1 MMTMLFGPVK
11 AGFEALCGDTDGAN
25 ETMDKFTKTNPL
37 VMPVRL
43 GVGLVTGNTDDAK
56 DTLKTFGNSVGNMA
70 CATPVLGHTIAA
82 GYGIAR
88 DKEKAERI
96 FKQAT
101 RTTVVA
107 AAGII
112 GSAAGPPCA
121 AALAVAAGAEWDLID
136 CVRGKGTNGVAKI
149 IVTVVDKKEIAP
161 GELFDAMMVPV
172 CDGMT
177 GVAAAKT
184 YDKFTTARRQ
194 NQLRQEAERRNGPE
208 RTRQFEDLSRKVKE
222 QGVKHPDKVA
232 NGMCKKADDLRQTVA
247 DNEPQLLETEQRYHR
262 HPRPNAHVNG
272 HTSVTM
278 IDEHGNQST
287 GYSRRLADAQG
298 TPRLQPG
305 ASRLEQAY
313 PNVQPVLH
321 RPLNA
326 CAEHMAYQNI
336 MNPVVTYALQV
347 RDGIVQCIERCE
359 NCEQYPLGNVITDS
373 MNGTPV
379 PYLLTEVPVR
389 GSYIGGIVSG
399 IILIDVAHKKNERRR

>member
-1 MMTMLFGPVK
+1 MMTMLFGPIK
-11 AGFEALCGDTDGAN
+11 AGFQVLCDDEDGAR

-43 GVGLVTGNTDDAK
+43 GVELVSGNTDDAE

-82 GYGIAR
+82 GYSLAG
-88 DKEKAERI
+88 KEEKAERI

-107 AAGII
+107 GAGII
-112 GSAAGPPCA
+112 GSAAGPAGA
-121 AALAVAAGAEWDLID
+121 AALAVAAGTEWDLID
-136 CVRGKGTNGVAKI
+136 AARGKGTNGVAKLI
-149 IVTVVDKKEIAP
+149 ETVAEKKEIAP
-161 GELFDAMMVPV
+161 GDLFDAMMVPV

-194 NQLRQEAERRNGPE
+194 NQLRQEAERTNGPE
-208 RTRQFEDLSRKVKE
+208 RTRQFEDLSAKVKK
-222 QGVKHPDKVA
+222 QGVKHPNKVA

-247 DNEPQLLETEQRYHR
+247 DNESQLLETEQRYHR

-278 IDEHGNQST
+278 MDEHGNQST

-305 ASRLEQAY
+305 TSRLEQAY
-313 PNVQPVLH
+313 PDVQPVLR

-336 MNPVVTYALQV
+336 TNPVVTYALQV
-347 RDGIVQCIERCE
+347 KDGIVQCIKRCE
-359 NCEQYPLGNVITDS
+359 NCEQYPLANVITDS

-379 PYLLTEVPVR
+379 PYLLAEVPVR

-399 IILIDVAHKKNERRR
+399 TILIDVAHKRR